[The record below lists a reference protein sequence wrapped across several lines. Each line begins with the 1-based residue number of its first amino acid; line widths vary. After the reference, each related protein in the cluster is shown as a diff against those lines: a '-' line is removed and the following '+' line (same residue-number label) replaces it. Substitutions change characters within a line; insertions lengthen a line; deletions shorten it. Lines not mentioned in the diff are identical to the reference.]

1 MGDRFMRVDSYIKII
16 NLFEFYAFILTHGSG
31 VYSGLDLW
39 RIYCVVYDVRK
50 ASAARKSRGE
60 INPGAGLSLN
70 PVRSINRSQHYLIAY
85 KKYTGHHLAWL
96 FFCKFLISNFFFSLN
111 FHHLATFC
119 YSEIISIFSLSKWQV
134 LPRI

>member
-1 MGDRFMRVDSYIKII
+1 MGDRFMRADSYIKII

-31 VYSGLDLW
+31 VYSGLDPW

-70 PVRSINRSQHYLIAY
+70 PVRSINRSQHYLIAC

-96 FFCKFLISNFFFSLN
+96 FFCKFLISIYFLIEFWSFSYVLLFWDYFNFL
-111 FHHLATFC
+111 L
-119 YSEIISIFSLSKWQV
+119 K
-134 LPRI
+134 